1 VAKIDELDVGAF
13 VRRLHSLVT
22 KEEDCRMVW
31 FLGAGCS
38 VSSGIPT
45 AAGLVDRWLP
55 ELHQSVTGG
64 RIELQPWVAGE
75 FGDLAGDLT
84 SIYGTVIGRLFPTPR
99 ERQREIERLTGEKD
113 PEIGYALMA
122 VLMATPTIGP
132 RLNVILSTNFDDL
145 AQDALYILTRQKP
158 LVVAHDSLAPYARH
172 SRNRPLIVKV
182 HGDAQ
187 LAPRNTPDETSAV
200 GPQMAAA
207 LGAVLAGSGIV
218 FCGYGGNDGSIAELL
233 RSLPPNTLE
242 WGTYWVGNEFP
253 HGPVGEVLRE
263 RSEATFLV
271 RHRDF
276 DSLMLRVAE
285 EFNLDFPPL
294 VDRFKKLEDSYGR
307 SLKRQTVRETTSDL
321 GDPEVPNASQEA
333 ASNAASRMS
342 GTLEAY
348 RLMDEAQA
356 LVNDPERADLLF
368 KQAVAA
374 AENNAVI
381 LGAYARFL
389 HEVRRDADQAE
400 EYYRRALDADPT
412 NAIDLGNYALFLHE
426 VRKDPDRAEDY
437 YRRALDADPT
447 QANTLG
453 NYALFLANVRKD
465 PDRAEDYYRRALDA
479 DPTDAN
485 NVGNYAVFVANV
497 RKDPDRAEDYYRQ
510 ALDADPTHANT
521 LGNYAGLLF
530 AQGQDARALEMVVRA
545 RNEAPP
551 EPLQLELAFYRYA
564 HVPEDRDSSLAD
576 LRRLIADGNRSP
588 GFDLSANVERART
601 SGHPNPDLL
610 ADLAGV
616 IADQAPA
623 SVLDQ
628 YPEWHPPNA

>member
-1 VAKIDELDVGAF
+1 MAQIGELDVGAF

-22 KEEDCRMVW
+22 KEEDCRIVW

-45 AAGLVDRWLP
+45 ASGLVDRWLP
-55 ELHQSVTGG
+55 QLHQSVTGG
-64 RIELQPWVAGE
+64 RSEPHAWVAAE
-75 FGDLAGDLT
+75 FGELAGDLT
-84 SIYGTVIGRLFPTPR
+84 SIYGTVIARLFPTPR

-182 HGDAQ
+182 HGDSQ

-218 FCGYGGNDGSIAELL
+218 FCGYGGNDRSIAELL
-233 RSLPPNTLE
+233 RNLPPNTLE
-242 WGTYWVGNEFP
+242 WGTYWVGNDFP
-253 HGPVGEVLRE
+253 QGPVGLALRE

-271 RHRDF
+271 RHGDF
-276 DSLMLRVAE
+276 DSLMLRIAE

-307 SLKRQTVRETTSDL
+307 SLKRQTVRETDLVQSD
-321 GDPEVPNASQEA
+321 VPNTSQEA

-356 LVNDPERADLLF
+356 LVNDPERADLLYQ
-368 KQAVAA
+368 QAVAA
-374 AENNAVI
+374 AASSPTV
-381 LGAYARFL
+381 LGAYAVFL
-389 HEVRRDADQAE
+389 RR
-400 EYYRRALDADPT
+400 
-412 NAIDLGNYALFLHE
+412 
-426 VRKDPDRAEDY
+426 VRKDHDRAEDY
-437 YRRALDADPT
+437 YRRALDSDPIN
-447 QANTLG
+447 ARNNG
-453 NYALFLANVRKD
+453 SYALFLDEIRKD
-465 PDRAEDYYRRALDA
+465 PDRAEDYHRRSLDA
-479 DPTDAN
+479 DPTNATGL
-485 NVGNYAVFVANV
+485 GNYAFFLATV
-497 RKDPDRAEDYYRQ
+497 RKDPDRAEYYYRR
-510 ALDADPTHANT
+510 ALEADPTNAAG
-521 LGNYAGLLF
+521 LGNYALFLATVRKDPDQADDYYRRALEADPTNANNLGNYAAFLF
-530 AQGQDARALEMVVRA
+530 ARGLDARALEMVARA

-551 EPLQLELAFYRYA
+551 EPMQLELAFYRYA
-564 HVPEDRDSSLAD
+564 HVPEDRDSGLGD
-576 LRRLIADGNRSP
+576 LRRLIASRVRSP

-610 ADLAGV
+610 ADLAEV